1 MREYG
6 FTNYVDIGRTG
17 QKVPMDSLSPE
28 ELKKVVLCR
37 NRQWRCR
44 NEKERQ
50 DRLRAVGKD
59 KQCNQKQLST
69 SPQWRA
75 L

>member
-28 ELKKVVLCR
+28 ELKKVAYGGAA
-37 NRQWRCR
+37 
-44 NEKERQ
+44 NEKESQ